1 MNKKLCL
8 VVPYRDREAHLAEF
22 LPWMRK
28 TLQDQGIDYKILIVE
43 QTFDRPF
50 NRAKLL
56 NVGFAHTN
64 GTFDYYCFHDVDML
78 PLESDYSYC
87 PNPTH
92 LATQAEQFGWQLP
105 YEGYFGGVTIF
116 DRESFKR
123 INGYSNEYWGWG
135 AEDDDVFH
143 RCKGTYTTM
152 SRKPCRYKSLAHE
165 RVLDKTQY
173 AANIDRLHTFSQS
186 FDVIEG
192 ELIFKEGLSTLEY
205 NVIGSKHE
213 PDDNY
218 EHITVEI

>member
-8 VVPYRDREAHLAEF
+8 VVPYRDREAHLVEF

-28 TLQDQGIDYKILIVE
+28 TLQDQAIDYKILIVE

-56 NVGFAHTN
+56 NIGFAHTI
-64 GTFDYYCFHDVDML
+64 GKFDYYCFHDVDML

-87 PNPTH
+87 SNPTH
-92 LATQAEQFGWQLP
+92 LATQAEQFDWKLP
-105 YEGYFGGVTIF
+105 YDGYFGGVTIF

-143 RCKGTYTTM
+143 RCRATHTTM
-152 SRKPCRYKSLAHE
+152 SRKPCRYKSLTHD
-165 RVLDKTQY
+165 RVLDNTQY
-173 AANIDRLHTFSQS
+173 SANIERLHTFQQS
-186 FDVIEG
+186 FEVINSEV
-192 ELIFKEGLSTLEY
+192 IFKEGLSTLKY
-205 NVIGSKHE
+205 KVISSKHE
-213 PDDNY
+213 PDY